1 MQTDNESDSE
11 IELVDY
17 TTTTKETIDSS
28 LFPALELP
36 FTAQDVI
43 SRIEQ
48 AQLCRA
54 REDINIQLGD
64 IMLNVQKVINRY
76 TVDEHVHSGRK
87 ISFVEHKKRRMNL
100 LEKIATYAKAAEKRE
115 KILVYILAWLQEW
128 NAIMSEMTE
137 IDIDEHHH
145 WIAQIQIL
153 PETFKAIENNVKTLT
168 RISSSLMEEKKKQ
181 KRKLT
186 SRSILWKSWKD
197 RVIKRPATAH
207 ALRPDQMISD
217 EFATNIKVS
226 EIQDMLQEL
235 IGTAMFNKL
244 ENNAIKYISST
255 IANLSTALS
264 RVNEEVKFFNFQT
277 ANMYTSELSERQKEL
292 SLKIIQDLSEKNE
305 ILQQQLQETEQK
317 YEQFIRSKGVV
328 EQQVYTALPTSTL
341 KVLPEPSPQSS
352 TVISKVDIEDRM
364 DNILAKEFENV
375 VDDVQRT
382 GTKASAIK
390 WDSTISHTG
399 QVEMTSDL
407 TEQQQHLPGK
417 KKKKSPE
424 DVTEDKISLKKGDVY
439 QKDGTDLYQSQKRKH
454 TRGSSMHE
462 TSGSNLSD
470 DKGKYKDLETKLDH
484 HSELQALEKKKK
496 EGKSS
501 FETKSKSP
509 IESKRQRVPD
519 DYPSTNTNIK
529 GGKSGT
535 SSMWDQPKKVKPER
549 SLDKSQISS
558 ETKEEPTT
566 ESMDKKSKREKSSQA
581 EPSRLTQLGYS
592 SEKVKTTGK
601 KHPISLGTTTSKEG
615 IIEEKDV
622 LVNKKVKSQELVKS
636 RSRTTKETSESTSA
650 LGSLDGKSEQSNLE
664 EFQKAIMAFL
674 KEKIDNIGKPLDKK
688 TVPKK
693 ESLLKRAEVEKLGII
708 KAKMEEYFQNVA
720 ETVTKIL
727 RKYKDIKNA
736 EQVGEKPLKQRK
748 VASFMPGLH
757 FQKPTSEK
765 SEISTLLSDKSMDP
779 VIGNLIQMIL
789 TEIETKRD
797 VPVDSIGERDH
808 KEKEEQ
814 RQEEY
819 LQDDQEKI
827 FGMSLKNQLE
837 ERNLWKKSH
846 EMINKDLEKE
856 EAWLQKKEGKQGQQE
871 QKQWQEV
878 EVWKEQREQRMQ
890 KRIKQDKKQKQ
901 REEEEEEHQKPK
913 QQQLEARKQKMKEQG
928 VPLEKDK
935 EQQTRQVQKKVRHLE
950 VEGSSEK
957 EQGEQKPRRKIK
969 DHERQEQKK
978 AKDQMKIKEKSSEE
992 LEKMFSQT
1000 SETSP
1005 KWKSIQKDTSQ
1016 LYQREEF
1023 HGNLMT
1029 LDILADGKHPT
1040 PITPPASTQSSS
1052 PGAFPISGQSPKK
1065 SITLTTQQAQA
1076 LGISVTPQQA
1086 QTLGIS
1092 LSPQQ
1097 AQTQGISLTPQQA
1110 KTKGISLTPQQAQT
1124 QGISLTPQKAQALGI
1139 SLTPQQAKTQGIS
1152 LTPQQAQ
1159 TQGISLTPQQ
1169 AQTQGI
1175 SLTPQQAQTQ
1185 GISLTPQQAQT
1196 QGIGLSREQAQ
1207 ALGIGLTPQQA
1218 QALGITLTPEQAQ
1231 TLGIS
1236 LTPQQAQTQ
1245 GISLTPQQAQTQG
1258 IGLSPEQAQ
1267 ALGIGLTPQQAQALG
1282 ITLTPQQAQTLGI
1295 SLTPQQ
1301 AQTQGITLTPQQA
1314 QTLGI
1319 TLTPQQA
1326 QTEGIS
1332 LSPEQAQA
1340 LGISL
1345 TPQQAQTEGSS
1356 LTPQQAQ
1363 ALGITL
1369 TPEQA
1374 QTLGI
1379 SLTPQQAQ
1387 ALGISL
1393 THEEAQAL
1401 GITLTPEQAQTLGI
1415 SLTPEQAQ
1423 ALGISLTPQQAQALG
1438 ISLTHEEA
1446 QALGITLTPEQAQT
1460 LGISLTPQ
1468 QAQSQG
1474 ITLTPQQAQ
1483 ALGLSLTPQQAQALG
1498 ISLSPQQARALGI
1511 SLTPEQTQ
1519 ALGITLTPEQ
1529 AQTLGISL
1537 TPQQAQTQGI
1547 TLTPQQAQALGI
1559 SFTPQ
1564 QAQALGI
1571 SLSPQQAQALGI
1583 SLTPE
1588 QAQTQG
1594 ISLAAEQTQ
1603 TQGISL
1609 TPEQAQTL
1617 GISLTPQQ
1625 AQTQG
1630 ISLTPQQAQTQGISL
1645 TPQQAQTLGISL
1657 TPQQAQAQGI
1667 SLTPQQAQALGIS
1680 LTPQQAQAQ
1689 GISLTPQQAQALG
1702 ISLTP
1707 QQAQEQG
1714 ISLTPE
1720 QAQALGITLTPEQAQ
1735 ALGITLTPEQAQALG
1750 ITLTPEQAQAL
1761 GISLTPQQAQA
1772 LGISVTPQPA
1782 PAQGKPPTSE
1792 QFKAL
1797 VVTLTPEKSQSL
1809 GVTLTPEQVQALAP
1823 PLTSEQ
1829 AQSLEVSLTP
1839 EQAQSLQD
1847 LLIPEQ
1853 AEALVFTLT
1862 PEKGRTLGIT
1872 CAHEQAQAVDIT
1884 LTPEQARALRVPLSL
1899 DQARAVKTPLTSG
1912 QAWKLGVPITPEV
1925 VQEVSNTHILKQIQA
1940 LGVTPSHEK
1949 AQTLGTPST
1958 LDAAQELGVP
1968 TTPEN
1973 AWVSAVTLTPEE
1985 TWALGAP
1992 ITLERAQAL
2001 GFSLS
2006 PEQYWES
2013 GVPLTSDTVHALG
2026 SPLTPEQVQPLG
2038 APFTPG
2044 QAQPMGTT
2052 LMSEQDL
2059 KSRAPLLNEQP
2070 SQLWTGPPSGHTQ
2083 ETGIFSSTDK
2093 SVTPSALC
2101 ISKQSLT
2108 LVPSTLRPFQE
2119 SKASLPS
2126 GKSIT
2131 SRPRQFPAS
2140 SAPIVEK
2147 SSIFEV
2153 PSTLLQIS
2161 KFPPTQAL
2169 TQRQGMRILSDSG
2182 NLLAPQTFPSSR
2194 QIQVSKDESTPVQF
2208 LTPEV
2213 PPTPR
2218 KLSIPG
2224 VQPSSG
2230 QLLALKDLLSSREF
2244 FTSRDALISQSP
2256 LIMKAPFVARQPLIS
2271 GVPPTSAQIP
2281 NLSDIS
2287 PGKPMVPEASSTH
2300 EELLESGP
2308 LTQSEQLQA
2317 LQPPA
2322 THEQYPYLQ
2331 APYTLGQHLAPWTLP
2346 RQASPLWIPPP
2357 PGHPPT
2363 LWVPSTP
2370 GKPQKDL
2377 SSSVSKKSKER
2388 LAIISS
2394 LKSKSALAHPSAP
2407 NVKMKQAPF
2416 IIKKL
2421 QISEVSDTSEK
2432 MQIRHDPCAMEQFR
2446 TFQSYLTNYR
2456 TPKSQTSYTGE
2467 GVLPTLMKPIPSLP
2481 SLTAQLPKT
2490 SQISPTEWDQKS
2502 RFPPIDKSWMLTS
2515 VSGTKK
2521 PKTMVP
2527 SSSPQE
2533 LKEQRYF
2540 VDVEAQRK
2548 NLILLNQAT
2557 KASGLPSELHTTA
2570 RDLIIETLH
2579 TDKVRLGYL
2588 FRKYIA
2594 YRLIQRARNNLIK
2607 RLQAIQNTGKG
2618 YETQNLYIMLSRIDD
2633 YQKKVMRVW
2642 TKKQKSLEQK
2652 RNQCLRK
2659 MILLFTKLQDVYK
2672 LNLSQ
2677 PIPLIINKKQIPA
2690 STKFVQ
2696 QPFLELLMQEDRKPD
2711 IFKKFRQEDQMEAI
2725 WNADLSTSSYPIT
2738 EKTSIHSLWAQL
2750 GGYPDIPMLLQLDV
2764 QATFRKSLAFIQS
2777 QFKKTPK

>member
-1124 QGISLTPQKAQALGI
+1124 QGISLTPQ
-1139 SLTPQQAKTQGIS
+1139 
-1152 LTPQQAQ
+1152 QAQ

-1218 QALGITLTPEQAQ
+1218 QALGITLTP
-1231 TLGIS
+1231 
-1236 LTPQQAQTQ
+1236 
-1245 GISLTPQQAQTQG
+1245 
-1258 IGLSPEQAQ
+1258 
-1267 ALGIGLTPQQAQALG
+1267 
-1282 ITLTPQQAQTLGI
+1282 QQAQTLGI

-1301 AQTQGITLTPQQA
+1301 AQTQGIT
-1314 QTLGI
+1314 
-1319 TLTPQQA
+1319 
-1326 QTEGIS
+1326 
-1332 LSPEQAQA
+1332 
-1340 LGISL
+1340 
-1345 TPQQAQTEGSS
+1345 

>member
-549 SLDKSQISS
+549 SLDKSRISS

-566 ESMDKKSKREKSSQA
+566 ESMDKKSKREKNSQA

-601 KHPISLGTTTSKEG
+601 KHLISLGTTTSKEG

-808 KEKEEQ
+808 KEREEQ

-1065 SITLTTQQAQA
+1065 C
-1076 LGISVTPQQA
+1076 
-1086 QTLGIS
+1086 
-1092 LSPQQ
+1092 
-1097 AQTQGISLTPQQA
+1097 
-1110 KTKGISLTPQQAQT
+1110 
-1124 QGISLTPQKAQALGI
+1124 
-1139 SLTPQQAKTQGIS
+1139 IS

-1185 GISLTPQQAQT
+1185 GISLTPQKAQALEISLTPQQAKTQGISLTPQQAQT
-1196 QGIGLSREQAQ
+1196 QGITLTPQQAQTEGISLSPEQAQ
-1207 ALGIGLTPQQA
+1207 ALGISLTPQQAQTEGISLTPQQA

-1236 LTPQQAQTQ
+1236 FTPQQAQAL
-1245 GISLTPQQAQTQG
+1245 GISLTPQQARALGISLTHEQARALGISLMPQQAQAQG
-1258 IGLSPEQAQ
+1258 ISLTPQQAQ
-1267 ALGIGLTPQQAQALG
+1267 ALGIGLTPQQAQAL
-1282 ITLTPQQAQTLGI
+1282 
-1295 SLTPQQ
+1295 
-1301 AQTQGITLTPQQA
+1301 GITLTPQQA

-1345 TPQQAQTEGSS
+1345 TPQQAQTLGIT

-1363 ALGITL
+1363 TEGISL
-1369 TPEQA
+1369 SPEQA
-1374 QTLGI
+1374 QALGI

-1387 ALGISL
+1387 
-1393 THEEAQAL
+1393 TL
-1401 GITLTPEQAQTLGI
+1401 GITLTPQQAQTLGI

-1460 LGISLTPQ
+1460 LGISLTPE

-1483 ALGLSLTPQQAQALG
+1483 ALGLRLTPQQAQTEGISLTPQQAQALGISFTPQQAQALGISLSPQQARALG

-1537 TPQQAQTQGI
+1537 TPQQAQALGISFTPQQAQAQGI

-1559 SFTPQ
+1559 SLTHEEAQALGITLTPEQAQTLGISLTPQQAQTQGITLTPQ

-1588 QAQTQG
+1588 QAQ
-1594 ISLAAEQTQ
+1594 
-1603 TQGISL
+1603 
-1609 TPEQAQTL
+1609 
-1617 GISLTPQQ
+1617 
-1625 AQTQG
+1625 
-1630 ISLTPQQAQTQGISL
+1630 
-1645 TPQQAQTLGISL
+1645 
-1657 TPQQAQAQGI
+1657 
-1667 SLTPQQAQALGIS
+1667 ALGIS
-1680 LTPQQAQAQ
+1680 LTPQQ
-1689 GISLTPQQAQALG
+1689 
-1702 ISLTP
+1702 
-1707 QQAQEQG
+1707 
-1714 ISLTPE
+1714 
-1720 QAQALGITLTPEQAQ
+1720 
-1735 ALGITLTPEQAQALG
+1735 
-1750 ITLTPEQAQAL
+1750 
-1761 GISLTPQQAQA
+1761 
-1772 LGISVTPQPA
+1772 
-1782 PAQGKPPTSE
+1782 
-1792 QFKAL
+1792 
-1797 VVTLTPEKSQSL
+1797 
-1809 GVTLTPEQVQALAP
+1809 
-1823 PLTSEQ
+1823 
-1829 AQSLEVSLTP
+1829 
-1839 EQAQSLQD
+1839 
-1847 LLIPEQ
+1847 
-1853 AEALVFTLT
+1853 
-1862 PEKGRTLGIT
+1862 
-1872 CAHEQAQAVDIT
+1872 
-1884 LTPEQARALRVPLSL
+1884 
-1899 DQARAVKTPLTSG
+1899 
-1912 QAWKLGVPITPEV
+1912 
-1925 VQEVSNTHILKQIQA
+1925 
-1940 LGVTPSHEK
+1940 
-1949 AQTLGTPST
+1949 
-1958 LDAAQELGVP
+1958 AQELGVP

-2026 SPLTPEQVQPLG
+2026 SPLTPEQVQP
-2038 APFTPG
+2038 
-2044 QAQPMGTT
+2044 
-2052 LMSEQDL
+2052 S
-2059 KSRAPLLNEQP
+2059 
-2070 SQLWTGPPSGHTQ
+2070 
-2083 ETGIFSSTDK
+2083 
-2093 SVTPSALC
+2093 
-2101 ISKQSLT
+2101 
-2108 LVPSTLRPFQE
+2108 LRPFQE

-2230 QLLALKDLLSSREF
+2230 
-2244 FTSRDALISQSP
+2244 
-2256 LIMKAPFVARQPLIS
+2256 QPLIS

-2432 MQIRHDPCAMEQFR
+2432 MQIRHDPRAMEQFR

-2777 QFKKTPK
+2777 Q